1 MRLVRKVEEA
11 VEIARNDM
19 FILDFEKILRDET
32 ITPRVDADINN
43 RLAVGKLLRAPEP
56 MDVAAN

>member
-43 RLAVGKLLRAPEP
+43 RLAVGELLRAPEP

>member
-11 VEIARNDM
+11 VEIARDNM

-43 RLAVGKLLRAPEP
+43 RLAVGELLRAPEP